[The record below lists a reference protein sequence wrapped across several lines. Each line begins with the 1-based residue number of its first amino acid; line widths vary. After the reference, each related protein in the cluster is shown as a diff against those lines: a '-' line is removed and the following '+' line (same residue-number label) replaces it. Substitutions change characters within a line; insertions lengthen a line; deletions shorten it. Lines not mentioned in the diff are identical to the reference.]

1 MDSTPAGAPS
11 KAAPSTSRSTQSP
24 KPPKF
29 SSPPWNRTTKAI
41 VASAALILL
50 ALATW
55 RFRSLIAPIV
65 SAIILAYLLGPAITF
80 LQKQVNISRGKAV
93 LIIYAVL
100 ILGLA
105 GGGAAIAL
113 TSAQQVVTLFRTL
126 PDLTVR
132 AVNSLQSHF
141 IVMWN
146 NDLSFGSYVF
156 NPGQQIGQYN
166 PDETVRQV
174 FNLLEPFASRG
185 GSLAAWIAQT
195 TVRVLSLSLLVF
207 ALSIYLA
214 RDMPRFGSLIS
225 DLAHQPGYR
234 QDADRLLADFAR
246 IWAAYL
252 RGQVLLALIIGVVV
266 TMALAAMGVNN
277 ALGLGAL
284 AGALEF
290 LPIVGPVAS
299 TVAAVIVAL
308 FQNEPFFG
316 LAFYWRPV
324 AVAVVMVVIQ
334 QVENNILVPRIVG
347 RALDLHPLVTMVAVL
362 MGASLAGI
370 LGAVLAA
377 PVVASLKLLGMYAW
391 RKMLDLPPFAD
402 WEEPAVPPPPDAPS
416 RDGPSDAHAVGDA
429 VASSAGKDDKIPASE
444 LQ

>member
-1 MDSTPAGAPS
+1 M
-11 KAAPSTSRSTQSP
+11 
-24 KPPKF
+24 
-29 SSPPWNRTTKAI
+29 
-41 VASAALILL
+41 
-50 ALATW
+50 
-55 RFRSLIAPIV
+55 
-65 SAIILAYLLGPAITF
+65 
-80 LQKQVNISRGKAV
+80 
-93 LIIYAVL
+93 
-100 ILGLA
+100 
-105 GGGAAIAL
+105 
-113 TSAQQVVTLFRTL
+113 
-126 PDLTVR
+126 
-132 AVNSLQSHF
+132 
-141 IVMWN
+141 
-146 NDLSFGSYVF
+146 
-156 NPGQQIGQYN
+156 
-166 PDETVRQV
+166 
-174 FNLLEPFASRG
+174 
-185 GSLAAWIAQT
+185 
-195 TVRVLSLSLLVF
+195 LSLSLLVF
-207 ALSIYLA
+207 ALSIYVA
-214 RDMPRFGSLIS
+214 RDMPRFGGIIS

-234 QDADRLLADFAR
+234 QDADRLLTDFAR

-252 RGQVLLALIIGVVV
+252 RGQVVLALIIGVVV

-290 LPIVGPVAS
+290 LPIIGPVAS
-299 TVAAVIVAL
+299 TVAAVIVAF

-324 AVAVVMVVIQ
+324 AVAVVMLVIQ

-402 WEEPAVPPPPDAPS
+402 WEEPPALPPPDA
-416 RDGPSDAHAVGDA
+416 
-429 VASSAGKDDKIPASE
+429 VAPAAGKDDKIAAPE

>member
-1 MDSTPAGAPS
+1 MS
-11 KAAPSTSRSTQSP
+11 
-24 KPPKF
+24 KF

-80 LQKQVNISRGKAV
+80 VQKQVNISRGKAV
-93 LIIYAVL
+93 LIVYAVL
-100 ILGLA
+100 ILMLA

-126 PDLTVR
+126 PDLTVH
-132 AVNSLQSHF
+132 AVERLQSYV
-141 IVMWN
+141 IMVWN

-166 PDETVRQV
+166 PDQTVRQI

-185 GSLAAWIAQT
+185 GSLAADRADDGA
-195 TVRVLSLSLLVF
+195 RVEPVAAGLRPLHLRG
-207 ALSIYLA
+207 A
-214 RDMPRFGSLIS
+214 DMPRFGGIIC

-234 QDADRLLADFAR
+234 QDADRLLTDFAR

-252 RGQVLLALIIGVVV
+252 RGQVVLALIIGVVV

-290 LPIVGPVAS
+290 LPIIGPVAS
-299 TVAAVIVAL
+299 TVAAVIVAF

-324 AVAVVMVVIQ
+324 AVAVVMLVSQ

-402 WEEPAVPPPPDAPS
+402 WEEPVTSPPPDADVP
-416 RDGPSDAHAVGDA
+416 A
-429 VASSAGKDDKIPASE
+429 AGKDDKIAAPE